1 MLIDRDDVQ
10 YYQKQPPRVV
20 YENRC
25 FPVNFAKFKKTYF
38 YRVPYGDCFCTI
50 LTMTTM
56 LIFSYLEI
64 KKKWRK
70 ITTQNFQSE
79 TTPKPLFIKE

>member
-38 YRVPYGDCFCTI
+38 YRIPYGDCFCTI

-64 KKKWRK
+64 KKNGERSQHK
-70 ITTQNFQSE
+70 IFSQKQLQNPYS
-79 TTPKPLFIKE
+79 